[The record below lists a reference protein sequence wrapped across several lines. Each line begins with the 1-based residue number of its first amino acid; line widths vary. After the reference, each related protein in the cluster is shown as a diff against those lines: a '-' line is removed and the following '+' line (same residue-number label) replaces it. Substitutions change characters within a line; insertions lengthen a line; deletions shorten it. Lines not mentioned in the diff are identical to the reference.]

1 MLKIFGRKFLVL
13 GGVGGLVAALGAG
26 ALWMARAPA
35 ADAAQAKHQ
44 LAVSLTLLERG
55 NATAARSWA
64 LKATRNDPKWG
75 LAQAVLARTYLALG
89 EGLAAQAALG
99 RAKDAGF
106 DMARTHQ
113 LQAEALLLQGLP
125 ERALKEAR
133 KAPPRYGRYA
143 LRIAA
148 RAMAAQGDL
157 PSAQLLL
164 GAVLADQDGKD
175 ANAWVDLGRVRQQ
188 TGDVG
193 GAIDAATRALS
204 LDRRNVDA
212 LTLRGELVRG
222 QYGLVAA
229 LPWFEDALK
238 IDPWRYGTLIDYAAT
253 LGDAGRYGDM
263 LRASRRAQAVRP
275 GSPDALYLQAVMAA
289 RAGNDDLARALL
301 QRTGGALDGRPGP
314 LLLSGM
320 IDYAN
325 GGYQQAVEKWRAVVR
340 AAPMNLVAR
349 RLLGAALLDGG
360 DPKGAIEALRPVALR
375 SDADSYTLQLVG
387 RAFEATGERDWAV
400 RFLDRSAIPV
410 QAAALQFG
418 TDDDLGMLA
427 QAVDDAPGSP
437 VARVNL
443 VRALLFKGMTGEAL
457 DQAKTIVRAYP
468 GVPQAHLVLGDTL
481 MTLKRFDEAASAY
494 ARAANLRFD
503 EATMLRSVEALEAS
517 GKRDKAAVVV
527 ALFLAQNPG
536 NVAARRL
543 TGHWQIAAAQ
553 WDAAIDTLEGLRAD
567 IGNRDAA
574 LLAELALAYAGAGEE
589 EAAQLY
595 AAAAYGLAPLN
606 PAVVDAY
613 GWVAYQAG
621 GTGQAVELL
630 RKAVAI
636 APGHGGLRWH
646 LAQALAEAGDAGAAK
661 ANIAAALADP
671 GFADRVPAKALA
683 VALAK
688 G

>member
-1 MLKIFGRKFLVL
+1 KILVL

-35 ADAAQAKHQ
+35 AAPAQARHQ
-44 LAVSLTLLERG
+44 LALSLRLLERG

-64 LKATRNDPKWG
+64 LKATRNDPSWG
-75 LAQAVLARTYLALG
+75 LAHAVLARSYLALG

-106 DMARTHQ
+106 DMGRAHQ
-113 LQAEALLLQGLP
+113 LLAEALLLQG
-125 ERALKEAR
+125 ESDRALKEAR
-133 KAPPRYGRYA
+133 KTPPRYAPYA
-143 LRIAA
+143 LRVAA
-148 RAMAAQGDL
+148 RALAAQGDL
-157 PSAQLLL
+157 PSAQIL
-164 GAVLADQDGKD
+164 LADVLRKADGKY
-175 ANAWVDLGRVRQQ
+175 AAAWVDLGRVRQL

-193 GAIDAATRALS
+193 GAIDAANRAIG

-229 LPWFEDALK
+229 LPWFESALK
-238 IDPWRYGTLIDYAAT
+238 VDPWRYGTLIAYAAT

-275 GSPDALYLQAVMAA
+275 GSADALYLQAVMAA

-301 QRTGGALDGRPGP
+301 QRTGGGLDGRPGP
-314 LLLSGM
+314 LLLAGM
-320 IDYAN
+320 IDYAG
-325 GGYQQAVEKWRAVVR
+325 GGYQQAVEKWRAVVA

-360 DPKGAIEALRPVALR
+360 DPRGAIEALRPVALR

-427 QAVDDAPGSP
+427 KAVDDAPGSP
-437 VARVNL
+437 VARVNY
-443 VRALLFKGMTGEAL
+443 VRGLLFKGSTAQAL

-481 MTLKRFDEAASAY
+481 MTLKRFDEAAASY

-503 EATMLRSVEALEAS
+503 EATMLRSVEALEQG

-543 TGHWQIAAAQ
+543 SAHWQIASAQ

-574 LLAELALAYAGAGEE
+574 LLAELALAYAGAGEK
-589 EAAQLY
+589 EAAELY
-595 AAAAYGLAPLN
+595 AAAAYDLAPLN

-621 GTGQAVELL
+621 GTDQAVELL